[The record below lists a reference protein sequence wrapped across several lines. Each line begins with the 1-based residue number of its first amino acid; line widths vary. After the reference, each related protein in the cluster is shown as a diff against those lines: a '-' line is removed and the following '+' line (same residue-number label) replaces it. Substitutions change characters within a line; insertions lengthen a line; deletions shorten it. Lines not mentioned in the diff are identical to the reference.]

1 MQLHDSCLMGFVE
14 ILMQK
19 VRSLVKGDIQI
30 LTLPMIIVNLTYL
43 LTMFPSIIGMTVFPF
58 IFDATDF
65 KNFVLLME
73 TLEPELFVEPLIPY
87 CC

>member
-1 MQLHDSCLMGFVE
+1 
-14 ILMQK
+14 
-19 VRSLVKGDIQI
+19 
-30 LTLPMIIVNLTYL
+30 
-43 LTMFPSIIGMTVFPF
+43 MFPSIIGITVFPF

-65 KNFVLLME
+65 ENFVLLME